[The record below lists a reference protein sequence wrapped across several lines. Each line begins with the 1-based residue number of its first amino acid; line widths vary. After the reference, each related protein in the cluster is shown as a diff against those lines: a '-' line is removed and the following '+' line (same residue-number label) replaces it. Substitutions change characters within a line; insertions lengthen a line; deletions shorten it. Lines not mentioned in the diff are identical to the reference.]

1 MYTAMKTHAL
11 HIVIIVFLLCMGNK
25 PSCQA
30 TDVIENTSL
39 QSRNNTHTTD
49 SALNLSIPLTPK
61 TNTISHFYP
70 IHSSVD
76 FSLYGM
82 RLVADSNLLT
92 HDVVFHASV
101 LHKKD
106 TEVLESSMMNVT
118 GSCYAYRLLPHGVHF
133 TKPAFLELAYNPF
146 ALPPGYLPED
156 IHTYYYDS
164 IIGNWQQLP
173 RITVD
178 TTRHVVISATTHFT
192 DFINAVI
199 RTPDMPEVSAFV
211 PTQMADIE
219 TPHPFSNMTIVE
231 APTANTYGSAEITY
245 PISIPNGRN
254 GLQPNVDLSYSSGGG
269 PSIVG
274 YGWSLPQPAIT
285 IDTRWGVPRYDTTYE
300 SEIYTLNGSQLVQK
314 DDNEELKL
322 PHQTHI
328 RMPRHYGQTSF
339 VVRDVTNKE
348 LIKRHMSSTKNYW
361 WTVVDKQGT
370 TYYYGK
376 YAEDTYVNDS
386 CILRDGNRNIAYW
399 ALAEVVNLHGNYIR
413 YEYEKSNGNELYLKY
428 IYYTGHR
435 NAQGEVDLL
444 PTYRIRVHYDDAST
458 VFSDGRLGFIRE
470 TDQRICYIDVSC
482 KEDTTYAPFVRYS
495 LQNDSFDGMVCLTAI
510 NKYRMPQSKDSQ
522 CSYSIDLCIYPTD
535 CGKDSL
541 LLNCTSFS
549 YHHSQELFD
558 TTEYVIEENF
568 TDFPNLSESRS
579 SDWSVGGT
587 LTVGLGEGVWNT
599 NLSAGGNYNFSK
611 SKGDLDM
618 VLMDIDG
625 DGLADKVY
633 VKENHIYYRKQI
645 ALDTISYFAQEKN
658 TGISAKSLN
667 HEVSKT
673 HSWGLQAGVAVPR
686 DSIGANISGG
696 QSITTTQTT
705 SFFADVNG
713 DGLPDYIDDNVV
725 YFNRLNS
732 HDDFYRHNNEYSIT
746 IDSTQ
751 CAPYFYYDGQVDASL
766 DCYVDS
772 VLIETYTAD
781 SVRYTN
787 DTYNPDCA
795 IICNYYLNGDYEFQ
809 DACEECLQTTPV
821 YLDKYLNIITT
832 VDIIT
837 TVNNNFCSAYH
848 DYLNYNN
855 ASRVCPECL
864 YLLTDDNG
872 HDIESYLACAEMCY
886 EADRMLYWELNGC
899 CYDSH
904 TCPTE
909 ECYDYSHDVRDDCYN
924 ECVYGYEVCD
934 ECIERCQ
941 EDIYDCNECKREN
954 RCRGAIED
962 VSAFIQCYAF
972 GYSDCD
978 CYQALYDAEEICEQ
992 CLDICKFH
1000 PELCLNCMHHYCDPT
1015 SYEEI
1020 VFDQIENWKRNI
1032 RSTHPNALFIRDG
1045 WTVTA
1050 YDTVT
1055 VCPNPEESA
1064 PNMEAVRVWVAPRD
1078 GTINLMSNFRLL
1090 KDTGIERSQSR
1101 SADGVRYIIQHDS
1114 GVTNK
1119 NGTERL
1125 TAKKT
1130 YLIDQQNIFA
1140 TDYQTH
1146 FKEYT
1151 PVEVQKGDILSFH
1164 LMSKSSHSF
1173 DNVNWTQDIYYTD
1186 LGRSYNSETDYICS
1200 DKTVF
1205 QYDTI
1210 GNATIECVTELQNVD
1225 TAILYIMRGNNV
1237 YSTHDLTATQATT
1250 ITHTINNIQPDS
1262 LNAISFKLYAT
1273 DPSKVQVRA
1282 KITFTCARGDSITKW
1297 MLPEVSFP
1305 QNADE
1310 THPEI
1315 YYELFGPLYKGWG
1328 QYAFNNKNNSMIIP
1342 LDSLYNAYRITN
1354 SIANNTN
1361 TTIYNNI
1368 HSVANV
1374 DSTNLPNNLD
1384 DLGNAFSQNS
1394 LYNPLTAAWIEM
1406 QADAEH
1412 YQWEA
1417 FGKVARI
1424 GRTLVSNTRNEYQ
1437 MSSEVN
1443 TYDINN
1449 EDFEFYD
1456 NAIPIASPGTRTM
1469 TIRKTSKTNQWNLS
1483 WGVNVKFAG
1492 LGKSQSSGTY
1502 QLQTDYMDMNG
1513 DRYPDIV
1520 HQDAIQYTQPWGGL
1534 GETRNVDAHLH
1545 ETTTTTSGTS
1555 FSGDFGKTVKDVGSV
1570 KNSRFTTS
1578 VSGSTGGGATL
1589 SNSKTS
1595 FMLMDV
1601 NSDGL
1606 PDRVYV
1612 DDDSTHIHLNIGYS
1626 FMPYRSIPLNG
1637 IESTRSVACSGNLNL
1652 SEGRQ
1657 WESKMIE
1664 VLKKTDSVANNR
1676 TSKFQVSLSLG
1687 YSASTSTNTTQKKL
1701 IDLKGDGQL
1710 DLIERESNRLYV
1722 TPNIF
1727 HQTQSGQPSFNQAK
1741 KMIGYDIIQQ
1751 STSSNAGLNLA
1762 LTGGYSWLQMLKICA
1777 GVQTTPI
1784 NMSATQGTHDL
1795 IDMNGDGLADLVR
1808 VEQGKIHVRYN
1819 ISGKDRLLKSV
1830 TNPTGNEIL
1839 LDYILSA
1846 PSTEQPNRH
1855 MLLASVRNI
1864 DSTQN
1869 GIVPLMEKRISYADP
1884 HYNPSERMS
1893 YGYGCVSTYDL
1904 YPTSD
1909 EDTNLVYRKHVQHY
1923 QNQDY
1928 VEHGKLIY
1936 EAVLDS
1942 LDNLYTEYELGTIYY
1957 NKQGDE
1963 TDNICQDTKL
1973 RIGKEAHIMRYYEG
1987 GDEPITTTKLYNY
2000 DQYHNVI
2007 KYENKGDSAISDD
2020 DLLANI
2026 TYENSPTYLNKNLV
2040 SLPKTLLLNVS
2051 GQDMRR
2057 IIATYNQN
2065 GNLSKQVIFSMVH
2078 NNDSC
2083 VTDYVYDTFG
2093 LVSRALLPT
2102 NQTRQRASLDIVY
2115 DSLTHSLPST
2125 ITNQFGQKQQYTY
2138 MPQWQKP
2145 SAAIDPYGAYLLYKY
2160 DNGGRLLSVTAPQE
2174 DLVNKITISFH
2185 YGIIDAN
2192 PQQLYVDT
2200 RTESEGDSTWQRSLY
2215 DARGMLL
2222 QVQKRR
2228 ADGYV
2233 VNELKSYDC
2242 FGRITCSY
2250 MPCIVDNPTDKPIWN
2265 NSTPI
2270 ASYGYDVLDR
2280 QTLIQWYDADHNAS
2294 STLYRIANDAW
2305 GKKRLQTIRIDEEG
2319 HAWQEFTT
2327 PQGWVTTSITPDGA
2341 TTRFQ
2346 YDALGQMIRSVDPDG
2361 LITTHTFD
2369 GMGRR
2374 VQRVHPDAG
2383 VMRWQYDPVGNLI
2396 ATQTQR
2402 QINDG
2407 THTAYHYT
2415 YSRLDSVCY
2424 PNHPEMNVV
2433 YEYDSIGGRVQIRKD
2448 MSGYEY
2454 FEYDDM
2460 GNVAL
2465 SERLITL
2472 PTETNGYMFTTQY
2485 HYDSFGKIIRMEYPD
2500 GEILSYDYDN
2510 GLLNKVQGV
2519 HATAS
2524 GTNTYKY
2531 IDTIH
2536 YDYED
2541 RYDYLETGD
2550 GYYERNHYHPIR
2562 SWLTKKQLSFL
2573 SRIDIQYDPVGNIV
2587 SMEQSVGKVSDI
2599 GGRYTSLFAY
2609 DSQNRLVQADMLS
2622 DDFDSYY
2629 DYQMSYSPSGMICT
2643 KSCPSTSQQYWYGYC
2658 TNDNEHTINH
2668 QVRCI
2673 YDGFLGATTFFTWD
2687 ADGQLRDVMRPCLGD
2702 VRHHWW
2708 NEAGQM
2714 VAMVDNE
2721 QCGYYGYN
2729 ADGERMYKLTGQS
2742 VLEQYNAGEQHF
2754 QMFFN
2759 DAVLYVNPYMVVTPK
2774 GYTKHYYNGSRRIA
2788 AQVGDLNDLPNDI
2801 LDNSGIVQERIQNA
2815 RSYMDTLLTIEE
2827 LQQADIE
2834 NLFVTPDGEVLGQMQ
2849 WVSQC
2854 YVEERTLQTAVH
2866 CEEDLL
2872 ESLLIQLPY
2881 DSEYPAS
2888 DIYYYHS
2895 DHLGSASWITKSSGE
2910 PVQYIHY
2917 MPYGELWKNQQ
2928 RTPYNERF
2936 KFTGKERDEETGY
2949 DYFGARNYTSAASIW
2964 LSVDPLADKYP
2975 GISPYAYCNWNP
2987 VKYVD
2992 PDGRDTLHFDA
3003 NGKYTH
3009 RVQSDGSHVGIWHR
3023 SNNSTR
3029 EFRFQD
3035 PNDANR
3041 FITDKEYNNRLG
3053 EISANDWLLG
3063 IMPVSLSSVY
3073 KATRPSIS
3081 DRLKGRYIAALS
3093 GTANG
3098 SMDYMR
3104 LNEPNYNM
3112 VKNAQQLLMLVD
3124 GIPLAQQPSNMGNML
3139 WGLKMHRLGFSLP
3152 MCLIGAHAYTIFGGM
3167 TGKYPKIELD
3177 SFDDQCSIIL
3187 GFMLWPGF

>member
-1 MYTAMKTHAL
+1 M
-11 HIVIIVFLLCMGNK
+11 
-25 PSCQA
+25 
-30 TDVIENTSL
+30 
-39 QSRNNTHTTD
+39 
-49 SALNLSIPLTPK
+49 
-61 TNTISHFYP
+61 
-70 IHSSVD
+70 
-76 FSLYGM
+76 
-82 RLVADSNLLT
+82 
-92 HDVVFHASV
+92 
-101 LHKKD
+101 
-106 TEVLESSMMNVT
+106 
-118 GSCYAYRLLPHGVHF
+118 
-133 TKPAFLELAYNPF
+133 
-146 ALPPGYLPED
+146 
-156 IHTYYYDS
+156 
-164 IIGNWQQLP
+164 
-173 RITVD
+173 
-178 TTRHVVISATTHFT
+178 
-192 DFINAVI
+192 
-199 RTPDMPEVSAFV
+199 
-211 PTQMADIE
+211 
-219 TPHPFSNMTIVE
+219 
-231 APTANTYGSAEITY
+231 
-245 PISIPNGRN
+245 
-254 GLQPNVDLSYSSGGG
+254 
-269 PSIVG
+269 
-274 YGWSLPQPAIT
+274 
-285 IDTRWGVPRYDTTYE
+285 PRYDTTYE

-339 VVRDVTNKE
+339 VVRDVTNKD

-376 YAEDTYVNDS
+376 YAEDTNVNNS

-399 ALAEVVNLHGNYIR
+399 ALAEVVDLHGNYIR

-482 KEDTTYAPFVRYS
+482 KEDTTYAPFVKYS
-495 LQNDSFDGMVCLTAI
+495 LQNSSSDGIVYLTAI
-510 NKYRMPQSKDSQ
+510 NKYRMPQSKVSKCRFSFDS
-522 CSYSIDLCIYPTD
+522 CHYPYE
-535 CGKDSL
+535 CGGDSL
-541 LLNCTSFS
+541 LLNHTSFS

-558 TTEYVIEENF
+558 TTEYVIENKF

-618 VLMDIDG
+618 LLMDIDG

-633 VKENHIYYRKQI
+633 VKDNHIYYCKQI

-673 HSWGLQAGVAVPR
+673 HSWGLQAGVAVPGA
-686 DSIGANISGG
+686 SVGANISGG

-732 HDDFYRHNNEYSIT
+732 HADFLKHTDERAII

-751 CAPYFYYDGQVDASL
+751 CAPYFYYDGQVDATVN
-766 DCYVDS
+766 CYVDS
-772 VLIETYTAD
+772 VIIGTYIAD
-781 SVRYTN
+781 STRYDN
-787 DTYNPDCA
+787 LYYNPDCA
-795 IICNYYLNGDYEFQ
+795 ILCQQYIDGESEYQNI
-809 DACEECLQTTPV
+809 CEECMQTYPV
-821 YLDKYLNIITT
+821 YIHIDDTYNIFTIY
-832 VDIIT
+832 
-837 TVNNNFCSAYH
+837 NNNFCTI
-848 DYLNYNN
+848 YNQFLTDEN
-855 ASRVCPECL
+855 VTRICPECL
-864 YLLTDDNG
+864 HLLTMDNG
-872 HDIESYLACAEMCY
+872 YDVSSYWECAASYCF
-886 EADRMLYWELNGC
+886 EADCQLYWELTGC
-899 CYDSH
+899 CY
-904 TCPTE
+904 PE
-909 ECYDYSHDVRDDCYN
+909 EEPFPEEYITYSREARSDCEY
-924 ECVYGYEVCD
+924 ECVNGYETCED
-934 ECIERCQ
+934 CIERCQ
-941 EDIYDCNECKREN
+941 SGDMYDCNECKKEFN
-954 RCRGAIED
+954 CRGAINDET
-962 VSAFIQCYAF
+962 AFTTCYGGF
-972 GYSDCD
+972 SE
-978 CYQALYDAEEICEQ
+978 CYCSQALYSAEEICEE
-992 CLDICKFH
+992 CLDICRFH
-1000 PELCLNCMHHYCDPT
+1000 PDLCLKCMHRYCDNISFEDIT
-1015 SYEEI
+1015 YY
-1020 VFDQIENWKRNI
+1020 QIERWKSQI
-1032 RSTHPNALFIRDG
+1032 SYTHPNALFIQDG

-1078 GTINLMSNFRLL
+1078 GTINLMSNFQLL
-1090 KDTGIERSQSR
+1090 EDTGIERSQSR

-1173 DNVNWTQDIYYTD
+1173 DNVNWIQDIHYTD
-1186 LGRSYNSETDYICS
+1186 LGHSYNSEADYICS

-1210 GNATIECVTELQNVD
+1210 GNATIECEVEAQNVD

-1237 YSTHDLTATQATT
+1237 YSTHDLTAIQATT

-1262 LNAISFKLYAT
+1262 LNALSFKLYAT

-1297 MLPEVSFP
+1297 MLPEVSFL

-1328 QYAFNNKNNSMIIP
+1328 QYAFNNKDNLMIVP
-1342 LDSLYNAYRITN
+1342 LDSLYNAYRIT
-1354 SIANNTN
+1354 STIANNTN

-1374 DSTNLPNNLD
+1374 DSTNLPNSLD
-1384 DLGNAFSQNS
+1384 DLGNAFLQNS

-1578 VSGSTGGGATL
+1578 VSGSTGGGETL

-1601 NSDGL
+1601 NGDGL

-1637 IESTRSVACSGNLNL
+1637 IESTRSVACSGNLTL
-1652 SEGRQ
+1652 SDNSQ
-1657 WESKMIE
+1657 WESKMKD
-1664 VLKKTDSVANNR
+1664 VLKNPVANNR

-1687 YSASTSTNTTQKKL
+1687 YSASTSTNTTEKKL

-1710 DLIERESNRLYV
+1710 DLIERDSNKLYV

-1727 HQTQSGQPSFNQAK
+1727 HQVQSDQYSFNK
-1741 KMIGYDIIQQ
+1741 GKDVICYDKIQQ

-1808 VEQGKIHVRYN
+1808 VEQDTIHVRYN
-1819 ISGKDRLLKSV
+1819 ISGKENLLKYV
-1830 TNPTGNEIL
+1830 ANPTGDTIL
-1839 LDYILSA
+1839 MDYMLSA
-1846 PSTEQPNRH
+1846 PSTEQPTRR
-1855 MLLASVRNI
+1855 MLLTSVKNI
-1864 DSTQN
+1864 SSTQSE
-1869 GIVPLMEKRISYADP
+1869 IVPTMEKRISYADP

-1893 YGYGCVSTYDL
+1893 YGYGCVTTYDL

-1909 EDTNLVYRKHVQHY
+1909 EDTNIVYRKHIQHY

-1973 RIGKEAHIMRYYEG
+1973 RIGKKVHYTRYYEG
-1987 GDEPITTTKLYNY
+1987 GTSPITTVKIY
-2000 DQYHNVI
+2000 DYDTYHNVV
-2007 KYENKGDSAISDD
+2007 KYENLGDSAIGDD
-2020 DLLANI
+2020 DLSAEI
-2026 TYENSPTYLNKNLV
+2026 GYETGSVYRNRNLV
-2040 SLPKTLLLNVS
+2040 SLPVSILVKDVNQEVRKVIAEYDSNGRLS
-2051 GQDMRR
+2051 GQTTISLTQGNDSSVTEYEYDSFGLISR
-2057 IIATYNQN
+2057 AVLPS
-2065 GNLSKQVIFSMVH
+2065 NLS
-2078 NNDSC
+2078 
-2083 VTDYVYDTFG
+2083 G
-2093 LVSRALLPT
+2093 
-2102 NQTRQRASLDIVY
+2102 QRASLDIVY

-2138 MPQWQKP
+2138 MPEWQKP
-2145 SAAIDPYGAYLLYKY
+2145 SAAIDPYGAYLLYEY
-2160 DNGGRLLSVTAPQE
+2160 DKGGRLLSVTAPQE

-2185 YGIIDAN
+2185 YGIIGAT

-2242 FGRITCSY
+2242 FGRIVRSY
-2250 MPCIVDNPTDKPIWN
+2250 MPFMVDTPTDKPIWN
-2265 NSTPI
+2265 NSMPI

-2280 QTLIQWYDADHNAS
+2280 QTLIQWNDADHNAS

-2319 HAWQEFTT
+2319 HAWHEFAT
-2327 PQGWVTTSITPDGA
+2327 PQGWVTTSITPDEA
-2341 TTRFQ
+2341 ITRFQ
-2346 YDALGQMIRSVDPDG
+2346 YDALGQMIRSIDPDG

-2433 YEYDSIGGRVQIRKD
+2433 YEYDSIGGRVLTRKD

-2460 GNVAL
+2460 GNVTL

-2472 PTETNGYMFTTQY
+2472 PTETNGYVFTTQY
-2485 HYDSFGKIIRMEYPD
+2485 HYDSFGKIIQMEYPD

-2531 IDTIH
+2531 IDSIH

-2541 RYDYLETGD
+2541 RYDYLISGD
-2550 GYYERNHYHPIR
+2550 GHYERNQYHPVR
-2562 SWLTKKQLSFL
+2562 SWLTRKQLSLL
-2573 SRIDIQYDPVGNIV
+2573 SNINIQYDLVGNIIG
-2587 SMEQSVGKVSDI
+2587 MEQSVGKVSGI
-2599 GGRYTSLFAY
+2599 GGAYTSLYVY
-2609 DSQNRLVQADMLS
+2609 DSQNRLVQADMQS
-2622 DDFDSYY
+2622 DDFGSYH
-2629 DYQMSYSPSGMICT
+2629 DYQLSYSPSGVICT

-2658 TNDNEHTINH
+2658 SDNSGGIQNH
-2668 QVRCI
+2668 QVRSI
-2673 YDGFLGATTFFTWD
+2673 YDATMGVTSFLTWD

-2801 LDNSGIVQERIQNA
+2801 LDNSGIAQERIQNA
-2815 RSYMDTLLTIEE
+2815 RSYMDSLLTVTEQ
-2827 LQQADIE
+2827 QQAIIE
-2834 NLFVTPDGEVLGQMQ
+2834 NLFVTPDGDVLGELQ
-2849 WVSQC
+2849 WVTQC
-2854 YVEERTLQTAVH
+2854 YEEERTLQTAVH
-2866 CEEDLL
+2866 CEQDLL
-2872 ESLLIQLPY
+2872 ASLLILPPY
-2881 DSEYPAS
+2881 DPEYPAS

-2895 DHLGSASWITKSSGE
+2895 DHLGGASWITKSSGE

-2936 KFTGKERDEETGY
+2936 KFTGKERDEESGY
-2949 DYFGARNYTSAASIW
+2949 DFFGARNYTSDASIW
-2964 LSVDPLADKYP
+2964 TSPDPLSDKYP
-2975 GISPYAYCNWNP
+2975 QISSYAYCAWNP
-2987 VKYVD
+2987 LKYID
-2992 PDGRDTLHFDA
+2992 PDGKWIETAWDVA
-3003 NGKYTH
+3003 NVVMG
-3009 RVQSDGSHVGIWHR
+3009 VESFV
-3023 SNNSTR
+3023 SNIHQGNV
-3029 EFRFQD
+3029 
-3035 PNDANR
+3035 A
-3041 FITDKEYNNRLG
+3041 G
-3053 EISANDWLLG
+3053 A
-3063 IMPVSLSSVY
+3063 V
-3073 KATRPSIS
+3073 
-3081 DRLKGRYIAALS
+3081 
-3093 GTANG
+3093 
-3098 SMDYMR
+3098 
-3104 LNEPNYNM
+3104 
-3112 VKNAQQLLMLVD
+3112 VD
-3124 GIPLAQQPSNMGNML
+3124 GVGVVLDAVATVLPVAPGGVSTAIKVARTADKVNGAGSATNKFLQAVARGIQNEKRVLKDMGLTKNTSKMASSTNDKTPINVIPDAIQEGVIYEIKDTKVLSQTKQIQGELNAANAINYKFKIITGEKTHISSRIPLDVIVRRSD
-3139 WGLKMHRLGFSLP
+3139 LGP
-3152 MCLIGAHAYTIFGGM
+3152 
-3167 TGKYPKIELD
+3167 
-3177 SFDDQCSIIL
+3177 Q
-3187 GFMLWPGF
+3187 